1 MITNHIELKE
11 NFLKNIVNEHDKD
24 LIFRDTKQSGL
35 GLKVT
40 PKGIKTFFVE
50 GWVNGR
56 SRRKKIGRSPEV
68 SIEQARK
75 DAKGFMGDFSRGI
88 DKVADTKAKKNA
100 EITLE
105 QLFNDYLSD
114 RKKLKEGT
122 IKDYKRIL
130 NEGLKDW
137 HDKQISSITKQEV
150 SERHKKLS
158 KNSEARADNTMRV
171 LRALFN
177 YAMEEYEIKP
187 GQPLII
193 QNPALILTS
202 KKTWNNVNRKNTY
215 IKDDQL
221 SAWFDSVLNLQSL
234 KNSFINEVV
243 SDYFL
248 FLIFSG
254 FRETEGKQLEWK
266 NIDFK
271 KKTFRATDT
280 KNGTDQLLPMSDYLE
295 SIFKRRFKKKDG
307 SSYVFPNKDGEPLK
321 DMRAWYRHVSKESG
335 VDFTLHDLRRTF
347 ATVAESLDIS
357 HYAIKR
363 LVNHR
368 ADKSDVT
375 EGYIQIGAER
385 LRKPMQQITDHML
398 LFSETIH

>member
-1 MITNHIELKE
+1 MITNHVELKE

-35 GLKVT
+35 GLKIT

-137 HDKQISSITKQEV
+137 QDKQISSITKQDV
-150 SERHKKLS
+150 SEKHKKLS
-158 KNSEARADNTMRV
+158 KNSQARADNTMRV

-193 QNPALILTS
+193 QNPALILTA

-221 SAWFDSVLNLQSL
+221 SAWFDSVLNLQPL

-280 KNGTDQLLPMSDYLE
+280 KNGTDQLLPMSDFLE

-307 SSYVFPNKDGEPLK
+307 SRYVFPNKDGEPLK

-347 ATVAESLDIS
+347 ATIAESLDIS

-385 LRKPMQQITDHML
+385 LRKPMQQITDFIL
-398 LFSETIH
+398 LSGKIVK